1 MSDAKKY
8 PLSTVRK
15 AWGAGR
21 SSAGNDSEPI
31 WVVALPEND
40 CYAGKQIKRGKDE
53 VEVELLDALML
64 IGCGLA
70 GEGSLTGELR
80 RFPVEKCRF
89 FNDLQAMANCV
100 YRLLEARGL
109 ARSRPE

>member
-21 SSAGNDSEPI
+21 ASAGNDREQI
-31 WVVALPEND
+31 WVVAD
-40 CYAGKQIKRGKDE
+40 AGCYAGKQIKRNNNE
-53 VEVELLDALML
+53 VEIELLDAVML
-64 IGCGLA
+64 VGCGLA
-70 GEGSLTGELR
+70 GDEWLTGELR

-89 FNDLQAMANCV
+89 FNDVQAMANCV
-100 YRLLEARGL
+100 FRLLEARGL
-109 ARSRPE
+109 GRR